1 MKLLAPVLAVLLFI
15 GCGDDDS
22 PTASNPGDELVGT
35 WVGVSST
42 EFESE
47 AGEEAFRKAT
57 VVVRRD
63 GTMSLSLEVA
73 GLSIAIEEEWEI
85 VGGKLIVI
93 STVAGETETTSD
105 SYTIRG
111 NRLTL
116 VDDESGT
123 VEIWEKC
130 DKMTV
135 SDCKI

>member
-1 MKLLAPVLAVLLFI
+1 MKLLAPVLAALLFI

-42 EFESE
+42 ESESE
-47 AGEEAFRKAT
+47 ADEEAFRAAT

-63 GTMSLSLEVA
+63 GTMSLSLEVE
-73 GLSIAIEEEWEI
+73 GFSIAIEGVWEI
-85 VGGKLIVI
+85 VEGKLIVI
-93 STVAGETETTSD
+93 LTVAGETVTTSE

-116 VDDESGT
+116 VDDENDT
-123 VEIWEKC
+123 VEVWERQ
-130 DKMTV
+130 
-135 SDCKI
+135 

>member
-1 MKLLAPVLAVLLFI
+1 MKLFTPVLAALLFI

-47 AGEEAFRKAT
+47 AEEEAFRNTT

-63 GTMSLSLEVA
+63 GTMSLSREVE
-73 GLSIAIEEEWEI
+73 GLSIAIERTWEI

-93 STVAGETETTSD
+93 WTLPPPAGGTETISD
-105 SYTIRG
+105 FLYVCSNKRG
-111 NRLTL
+111 EL
-116 VDDESGT
+116 
-123 VEIWEKC
+123 
-130 DKMTV
+130 
-135 SDCKI
+135 

>member
-1 MKLLAPVLAVLLFI
+1 MKLLAPVLAAQLFI
-15 GCGDDDS
+15 GGCGDDDS

-47 AGEEAFRKAT
+47 AEEEAFRNAT

-63 GTMSLSLEVA
+63 GTTSLSLEVEE
-73 GLSIAIEEEWEI
+73 GLSIAIEGEWEI

-93 STVAGETETTSD
+93 STVAGETETTSE

-123 VEIWEKC
+123 VEVWERQ
-130 DKMTV
+130 
-135 SDCKI
+135 

>member
-47 AGEEAFRKAT
+47 AEEEAFRNAT

-63 GTMSLSLEVA
+63 GTMSLSFEVA
-73 GLSIAIEEEWEI
+73 GLSIAIEGEWEI

-93 STVAGETETTSD
+93 STVAGETETTSE
-105 SYTIRG
+105 SYTIRD

-123 VEIWEKC
+123 VEVWERQ
-130 DKMTV
+130 
-135 SDCKI
+135 

>member
-1 MKLLAPVLAVLLFI
+1 MKLLAPVLAALLFI
-15 GCGDDDS
+15 GGCGDDDS

-42 EFESE
+42 EFE
-47 AGEEAFRKAT
+47 EEAFRNAT

-63 GTMSLSLEVA
+63 GTMSLSLEVEE
-73 GLSIAIEEEWEI
+73 GLSIAIEGEWEI

-93 STVAGETETTSD
+93 STVAGETETTSE

-123 VEIWEKC
+123 VEVWERQ
-130 DKMTV
+130 
-135 SDCKI
+135 